1 MKGKTE
7 VHGKKLIKVEKGI
20 DRLKKQ
26 YLSVVFK
33 DLAVVPFH
41 HRIQYVIVKN
51 FLQLKV
57 YPQCKTNFQM
67 RMQLLEQLET
77 EIKESSITVLPSC
90 AVGTTTLSKSI
101 VVPFSFVLSGFSFA
115 PTNSLI
121 CT

>member
-7 VHGKKLIKVEKGI
+7 VHGKILIKVEKGI

-77 EIKESSITVLPSC
+77 EIKESSITVTFLCSRHDNPFQKYCC
-90 AVGTTTLSKSI
+90 ALFFCI
-101 VVPFSFVLSGFSFA
+101 IRFQFRA
-115 PTNSLI
+115 N
-121 CT
+121 